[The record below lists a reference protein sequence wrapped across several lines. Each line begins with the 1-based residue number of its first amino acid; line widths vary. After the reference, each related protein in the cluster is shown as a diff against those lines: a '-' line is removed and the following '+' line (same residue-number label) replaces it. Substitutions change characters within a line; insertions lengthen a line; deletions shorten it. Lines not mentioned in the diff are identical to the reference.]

1 MKRNLYIILLFLIS
15 MISCQKEEPVTV
27 TSYRYFIEWD
37 SWKTGLHSC
46 VIIGGENTTPRT
58 KIVENGKTNEYYL
71 LLDSR
76 ILDSF
81 TTTYPNHV
89 KNGQY
94 PFYIKQFY
102 KID

>member
-1 MKRNLYIILLFLIS
+1 MKIIKKLIMLCCLLFL
-15 MISCQKEEPVTV
+15 SCCQNKENT
-27 TSYRYFIEWD
+27 TTTYRYFIEWD

-46 VIIGGENTTPRT
+46 IVLGTENTEPRT

-76 ILDSF
+76 TLDSF